1 MVFRNDP
8 ILIPTDDGE
17 WKLFAELR
25 YQTRTGQ
32 TLTIPHG
39 FITDLAS
46 IPRVFHSLIP
56 VNGKHRAAAIVHDY
70 LYVTQIMTRAESDRI
85 FLEAMEDL
93 GVRWN
98 QRWAMYSAV
107 RVGGWLPWRKN
118 TRAIAEDFQNHMRA
132 NGLL

>member
-8 ILIPTDDGE
+8 ILIPTEDGE
-17 WKLFAELR
+17 WKLFSELR
-25 YQTRTGQ
+25 YQTHGGQ
-32 TLTIPHG
+32 VIKIPHG

-46 IPRVFHSLIP
+46 IPRIFHSLIP

-70 LYVTQIMTRAESDRI
+70 LYVTQIMARAESDRI

-93 GVRWN
+93 GVRWS

-107 RVGGWLPWRKN
+107 RAGGWLPWQKN
-118 TRAIAEDFQNHMRA
+118 TRAIANDFENHMKA

>member
-8 ILIPTDDGE
+8 ILIPHDEGE
-17 WKLFAELR
+17 WRLFADLDYE
-25 YQTRTGQ
+25 TRTGQ
-32 TLTIPHG
+32 VLTIPHG

-46 IPRVFHSLIP
+46 IPRVFHVLIP

-70 LYVTQIMTRAESDRI
+70 LYVTQIMSRAESDRI

-93 GVRWN
+93 GVRWS

-107 RVGGWLPWRKN
+107 RIGGWLPWRKN
-118 TRAIAEDFQNHMRA
+118 TRAITNDFQNHMKA

>member
-8 ILIPTDDGE
+8 ILAPHDDGE
-17 WKLFAELR
+17 WKLFADLNYE
-25 YQTRTGQ
+25 TSAGQ
-32 TLTIPHG
+32 VLTIPHG

-46 IPRVFHSLIP
+46 IPRVFHGLIP

-70 LYVTQIMTRAESDRI
+70 LYVTQIMSRAESDRI

-93 GVRWN
+93 GVRWS

-107 RVGGWLPWRKN
+107 RIGGWLPWRKN
-118 TRAIAEDFQNHMRA
+118 TRAITNDFQNHMKA
-132 NGLL
+132 NGLP